1 MTLKILAGT
10 ALFLLLGYGGIHS
23 QWPARAGLEG
33 MGVEAAEQALREAAL
48 ASLSEAGIDWAK
60 VTMNGQ
66 KAVLSGTAPDAEAAE
81 RAAAVVRTSVW
92 AGGYVG
98 GGITS
103 VDISRVR
110 FETMLD
116 AAPPVAAPF
125 TWSARLVDG
134 EGVTLVGFV
143 PDDRVRLAL
152 VAEAESLFGEP
163 VEDLMQVA
171 RGAPEGDWT
180 RAASLALAA
189 LSHLETGAVEAED
202 NEFTLSGLAADETTA
217 AMAQEPLAA
226 YPTGLTITTA
236 INLLPETMAE
246 TPPAARTDEEEAI
259 EQE

>member
-23 QWPARAGLEG
+23 QWPARLGLDG
-33 MGVEAAEQALREAAL
+33 TGVETAEQALREAAL
-48 ASLSEAGIDWAK
+48 ARLSDAGIAWAN

-66 KAVLSGTAPDAEAAE
+66 KAVLSGTAPDAAAAE
-81 RAAAVVRTSVW
+81 QAAAVVRRSVW

-110 FETMLD
+110 FETMQD

-125 TWSARLVDG
+125 TWSASVIDG
-134 EGVTLVGFV
+134 EAVTLVGFV

-180 RAASLALAA
+180 RAASLSLAA
-189 LSHLETGAVEAED
+189 LSQLETGQVDATDAR
-202 NEFTLSGLAADETTA
+202 FSLSGLAVDDA
-217 AMAQEPLAA
+217 AAERAREPLAA
-226 YPTGLTITTA
+226 YPAGLTITVA
-236 INLLPETMAE
+236 INLVPDGLVEGQ
-246 TPPAARTDEEEAI
+246 PARDREADEPVAGE
-259 EQE
+259 

>member
-23 QWPARAGLEG
+23 QWPARAGLDG
-33 MGVEAAEQALREAAL
+33 MGIEAAEQALREAAL
-48 ASLSEAGIDWAK
+48 ARLAEAGIGWAS

-81 RAAAVVRTSVW
+81 QAATVVRTSVW
-92 AGGYVG
+92 AGGFVG

-110 FETMLD
+110 FETILD

-134 EGVTLVGFV
+134 EAVTLVGFV

-152 VAEAESLFGEP
+152 VAEAENLFEEP

-171 RGAPEGDWT
+171 RGAPEGDWN
-180 RAASLALAA
+180 RAASLSLAA
-189 LSHLETGAVEAED
+189 LSHLETGQVDAEGG
-202 NEFTLSGLAADETTA
+202 EFTLSGLAIDETTA
-217 AMAQEPLAA
+217 ALAREPLAA
-226 YPTGLTITTA
+226 YPAGLTISAA
-236 INLLPETMAE
+236 INTM
-246 TPPAARTDEEEAI
+246 PATLDEGSTAT
-259 EQE
+259 EQETGEQDE

>member
-23 QWPARAGLEG
+23 QWPARAGLEN

-48 ASLSEAGIDWAK
+48 ASLTEAGVGWAN

-81 RAAAVVRTSVW
+81 AAATLVRTSVW

-125 TWSARLVDG
+125 TWSASLADG

-152 VAEAESLFGEP
+152 VAEAESLFEGP

-180 RAASLALAA
+180 RAASLSLAA
-189 LSHLETGAVEAED
+189 LSHLETGQVEAHD
-202 NEFTLSGLAADETTA
+202 AEFTLSGLAVDVATADLA
-217 AMAQEPLAA
+217 REPLAA

-236 INLLPETMAE
+236 INLMPGTLVEDDSSDAE
-246 TPPAARTDEEEAI
+246 LEEAG
-259 EQE
+259 EQEE